1 MKTVDEY
8 IKMLEPAD
16 RANLLYIANENYGKI
31 NGCLLVD
38 LSRMIRKIKEDVL
51 SESQNWTS
59 AEEPPKDSKTVI
71 TIRKTIKGRTYHH
84 LNSYSGGKWSIGIP
98 DTSEITHWKYI

>member
-31 NGCLLVD
+31 YVKNFNC
-38 LSRMIRKIKEDVL
+38 
-51 SESQNWTS
+51 
-59 AEEPPKDSKTVI
+59 
-71 TIRKTIKGRTYHH
+71 
-84 LNSYSGGKWSIGIP
+84 
-98 DTSEITHWKYI
+98 